1 MSTSDST
8 AKHLKKLI
16 SQKKQLMDALISEKG
31 ISEHQSNVLNRS
43 ITLLEAEISKLRS
56 EALSFQDKYI
66 SFLQSEVVGKEE
78 RMHQWKQEQ
87 TKIKQRLAKR
97 EEKKRLIEQ
106 RKIDALRKN
115 GIMDYVMIAIGV
127 ILPIAIIAGI
137 AYMGMAQWYDRWDFW
152 NLETWW

>member
-66 SFLQSEVVGKEE
+66 SSLQSEVVEKEV
-78 RMHQWKQEQ
+78 RMHEWRQEQ
-87 TKIKQRLAKR
+87 TKIKQRFAKR

-106 RKIDALRKN
+106 RKRDALRKN

-152 NLETWW
+152 NLETW

>member
-8 AKHLKKLI
+8 AKRLKKLI
-16 SQKKQLMDALISEKG
+16 SQRKQLIDALISEG
-31 ISEHQSNVLNRS
+31 ISEHQSNMLNRS

-66 SFLQSEVVGKEE
+66 SSLQSEVVEKEV
-78 RMHQWKQEQ
+78 RMHEWRQEQ
-87 TKIKQRLAKR
+87 TKIKQRFAKR

-106 RKIDALRKN
+106 RKRDALRKN

-127 ILPIAIIAGI
+127 ILPIAMVAGI
-137 AYMGMAQWYDRWDFW
+137 AYVSMAQWYDRWDFW